1 MSAVVHGMRRPS
13 RQSRRRVGNGSS
25 SAYASSH
32 SDQTPQ
38 TPVMRYRACVFP
50 EHLQAHAP
58 IGLRPPSSAP
68 LVDAQRLLYL
78 YHVGEIRH
86 GDKQA
91 TIIIRPESKCLDV
104 GMVSI
109 ASSDYGSVLQHI
121 PVQLVIVGDAAHMRT
136 ASQQAIVEFF
146 SSRVDVDHG
155 TVADSPV
162 EQMFMIPS
170 VIGIVDDQQA
180 RPSLEAFS
188 SHCAIIPFDGCSARP
203 MQRARS
209 SAHHLSH

>member
-13 RQSRRRVGNGSS
+13 RQSRRSS
-25 SAYASSH
+25 REWIVVCLCKQSFGPDSP
-32 SDQTPQ
+32 DTREIPG
-38 TPVMRYRACVFP
+38 CIFP
-50 EHLQAHAP
+50 EHLQAHAS
-58 IGLRPPSSAP
+58 IGLRPPPSAP
-68 LVDAQRLLYL
+68 LADAQRSLYL
-78 YHVGEIRH
+78 YHVGEVRH
-86 GDKQA
+86 GDKQV
-91 TIIIRPESKCLDV
+91 TIIIRPESKRLDV
-104 GMVSI
+104 VLVSI

-121 PVQLVIVGDAAHMRT
+121 PVQLAIVGDAAHMRT

-170 VIGIVDDQQA
+170 VIRIVDDQQA

>member
-1 MSAVVHGMRRPS
+1 MSAVVHGMRRHRDS
-13 RQSRRRVGNGSS
+13 HGARVGNGSS

-38 TPVMRYRACVFP
+38 TPVRYRGCVFP
-50 EHLQAHAP
+50 EHLQAHAS
-58 IGLRPPSSAP
+58 IGLRTPASAP
-68 LVDAQRLLYL
+68 LVDAQKSLYL

-91 TIIIRPESKCLDV
+91 TIIIRPESKRLDV

>member
-13 RQSRRRVGNGSS
+13 RQSRRSS
-25 SAYASSH
+25 REWAVVCLCKQPFEPDSPDASEIP
-32 SDQTPQ
+32 D
-38 TPVMRYRACVFP
+38 CVFP
-50 EHLQAHAP
+50 EHLQAHTP

-68 LVDAQRLLYL
+68 LVDAQRSLYL
-78 YHVGEIRH
+78 YHVGEVRH
-86 GDKQA
+86 GDKQV
-91 TIIIRPESKCLDV
+91 TIIIRPESKRLDV
-104 GMVSI
+104 VLVSI

-121 PVQLVIVGDAAHMRT
+121 PVQLAIVGDAAHMRT

-170 VIGIVDDQQA
+170 VIRIVDDQQA